1 LSVNIV
7 TDSGSNRLVI
17 PLTAVNTIGGES
29 TVLVVDAGKVVK
41 KVVKVGPAGKDGV
54 PVTDGITATDL
65 VIVTPTGRKPGDSVT
80 ATKSVAK
87 N

>member
-1 LSVNIV
+1 
-7 TDSGSNRLVI
+7 
-17 PLTAVNTIGGES
+17 
-29 TVLVVDAGKVVK
+29 VDAGKVVK

-54 PVTDGITATDL
+54 PVTDGIAATDQ